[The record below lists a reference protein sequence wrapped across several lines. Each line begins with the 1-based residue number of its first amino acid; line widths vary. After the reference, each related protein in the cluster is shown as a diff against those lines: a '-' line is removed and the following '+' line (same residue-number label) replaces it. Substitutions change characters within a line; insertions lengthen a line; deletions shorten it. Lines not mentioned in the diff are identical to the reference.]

1 MNKMVLASGNSG
13 KLAELAAVLAH
24 AQITLVKQTDLGI
37 IGPEETGLSF
47 IENALIKARHAAE
60 VSSLPAIAD
69 DSGLCVDCLQGAPGI
84 YSARYGDGSDAG
96 NRAALLDTLKTKG
109 DGPWP
114 AHFHCTLVVVKT
126 AYDPDPIIAQA
137 RWGGLIT
144 AEHKGSGGFGYDP
157 IFFCPEQNASA
168 AELAPELKNR
178 ISHRAKAAQR
188 LLAKLRD
195 PLT

>member
-24 AQITLVKQTDLGI
+24 AQITLVRQTDLGI

-84 YSARYGDGSDAG
+84 YSSRYGDGSDAG
-96 NRAALLDTLKTKG
+96 NRAALLDTLKTRG

-114 AHFHCTLVVVKT
+114 AHFHCTLVVVRT

-137 RWGGLIT
+137 RWDGLIT

-168 AELAPELKNR
+168 AELDPELKNR